1 MQWVATFVDN
11 TSGPANA
18 ASSSV
23 LGFSK
28 SLTGASVASAK
39 LDSSTAMSAT
49 RMRGLHGELGKA
61 QAELARFE
69 AAAKRMQGGASVNVA
84 DWKKLQGEITKS
96 KTRVTDLN
104 SQIVK
109 GGGAG
114 FDTKAYDDKQKK
126 SQDERSKTLTAGAA
140 KNAATMRMVGAAAGV
155 AAGAALAVGAVGLAA
170 FISVGQRALSSQ
182 IGAQSRLNAITARYN
197 QGLRDI
203 SKNANLT
210 PFLNSADRLAAM
222 FDKNTATGKFMGVQ
236 VKRAFDAVGSAVT
249 AVTPYAEK
257 AFAKMLLASLRA
269 EIGFWKV
276 VGAGA
281 KIGTTIVKSLNSSP
295 ATLDAITS
303 ASTGVRE
310 SLDAT
315 RQAISDVGSAFGA
328 AAGNATIMSTV
339 LTAVSTYVSILAI
352 ELQAL
357 AGFVSG
363 VMGVVSGLATI
374 LKGVFTG
381 DTTMAVNGFKQ
392 LVTSAFS
399 AMASSVFGF
408 AKIAATAVDAIAGTD
423 YAGKLKGVESSLKA
437 QLASWGKPTPE
448 NKTNGE
454 AVGSDIGAGIVAGIN
469 AQTPAI
475 TAAGAGAADAA
486 LAGAKTKAKIKSP
499 SRAARDEVGK
509 QIGTGVEL
517 GIKDKAGAIQSEAER
532 SLVPNFGGIGGGEV
546 GTSVGSR
553 SGKVYHFDFRGAN
566 FGGTQTESDIEE
578 IFLRVAGKHL
588 ALDDMEAAQ

>member
-1 MQWVATFVDN
+1 MQWVATFVDS

-23 LGFSK
+23 LGFAK
-28 SLTGASVASAK
+28 NLLGASNASAK
-39 LDSSTAMSAT
+39 LDASTATSAT

-61 QAELARFE
+61 QAELARYE
-69 AAAKRMQGGASVNVA
+69 AAAKTMQGGTSVNVA
-84 DWKKLQGEITKS
+84 DWKNLQAEITKS
-96 KTRVTDLN
+96 KARVTDLN

-114 FDTKAYDDKQKK
+114 FDTKAFDDKQKK
-126 SQDERSKTLTAGAA
+126 SQDDRSASMAKGASR
-140 KNAATMRMVGAAAGV
+140 NAAILKGVGTAASAAIGASF
-155 AAGAALAVGAVGLAA
+155 AAGAIGLAA
-170 FISVGQRALSSQ
+170 FVSVGQRALSSQ
-182 IGAQSRLNAITARYN
+182 IGAQARLNAITARYN

-210 PFLNSADRLAAM
+210 PFLNSADKLAAM

-236 VKRAFDAVGSAVT
+236 VKRAFDAVGGAVT
-249 AVTPYAEK
+249 AITPYAEK
-257 AFAKMLLASLRA
+257 AFAKMLLASLRV

-281 KIGTTIVKSLNSSP
+281 KIGTTIAKSLSSSP
-295 ATLDAITS
+295 STLDAIRS
-303 ASTGVRE
+303 ASEEVRTAI
-310 SLDAT
+310 DAT
-315 RQAISDVGSAFGA
+315 RQAVNDVGSAFGA
-328 AAGNATIMSTV
+328 ASGNATILSAA
-339 LTAVSTYVSILAI
+339 LGAVKLYVSVLSI
-352 ELQAL
+352 EIGAL

-363 VMGVVSGLATI
+363 VMGTVSGLATL

-437 QLASWGKPTPE
+437 QLASWGTPTPA

-475 TAAGAGAADAA
+475 TAAGAGAAGAA
-486 LAGAKTKAKIKSP
+486 LKGAKTEAKIASP
-499 SRAARDEVGK
+499 SKAAEDEVGAML
-509 QIGTGVEL
+509 GAGVQK
-517 GIKDKAGAIQSEAER
+517 GIRKSAGAIQSEAEQ
-532 SLVPNFGGIGGGEV
+532 SLIPNFAGIGGDASSASG
-546 GTSVGSR
+546 GSASLAR
-553 SGKVYHFDFRGAN
+553 KAIQFVNCVFN
-566 FGGTQTESDIEE
+566 GTQTEADLESMLIRIMARQLSTSDIE
-578 IFLRVAGKHL
+578 ASP
-588 ALDDMEAAQ
+588 

>member
-23 LGFSK
+23 LVFSK

-197 QGLRDI
+197 QGLIDI

-210 PFLNSADRLAAM
+210 PFLNSADKLAAM

-257 AFAKMLLASLRA
+257 AFAKMLLASIRA

-276 VGAGA
+276 VKAGA
-281 KIGTTIVKSLNSSP
+281 QIGANVTKAISGSSVAVLVLKAALSGVGLAAEVVNSNLAAIGFAA
-295 ATLDAITS
+295 ATLGVGLLGSALISTAGSAIAFGVAFAASNPLLLATSAAVLGVVAAITQLQELLK
-303 ASTGVRE
+303 TWDE
-310 SLDAT
+310 NSLT
-315 RQAISDVGSAFGA
+315 QISNKLKADLGLVSEAEA
-328 AAGNATIMSTV
+328 AAATDARQGSTPDKDYDKKYK
-339 LTAVSTYVSILAI
+339 LGAFAETAKQDA
-352 ELQAL
+352 AND
-357 AGFVSG
+357 G
-363 VMGVVSGLATI
+363 
-374 LKGVFTG
+374 KG
-381 DTTMAVNGFKQ
+381 
-392 LVTSAFS
+392 
-399 AMASSVFGF
+399 
-408 AKIAATAVDAIAGTD
+408 I
-423 YAGKLKGVESSLKA
+423 
-437 QLASWGKPTPE
+437 
-448 NKTNGE
+448 
-454 AVGSDIGAGIVAGIN
+454 GSDIGKGIVAGLD
-469 AQTPAI
+469 AEKAAI
-475 TAAGAGAADAA
+475 AAAGAGASDAA
-486 LAGAKTKAKIKSP
+486 LTGAKTKAKIKSP

-509 QIGTGVEL
+509 QIGAGVEL